1 MSTSSAIVLASD
13 RLSQA
18 LAISKEH
25 MILTIKAQCFKGT
38 HPDRVSDTQLAAY
51 IQVSQALMAEA
62 PKFNPLLPGFLYAYP
77 DKGGGITPIIGPDG
91 IFALLASNPEIEG
104 WSTKFETFDG
114 DVASVATI
122 KHKRL
127 GEISKTC
134 FLKEWKVS
142 SNPNWESRPKHMLE
156 IRALKHAARQCIHG
170 IPLDAD
176 EYALAKLN
184 KGFEHA
190 LPVMEEGAAGD
201 PAGAAPEAAARPPR
215 PARRTGVAGT
225 EKKVEA
231 APADTPQAAPKG
243 EEAAPAAAAPAVD
256 AEQHA
261 AEAEADANAAFAE
274 TEVVDDP
281 PAAAAEP
288 APKVV
293 VADIKYPATLP
304 GLLKLVKKG
313 LNSKGD
319 IIAVAD
325 FSPENG
331 DGTITVYSEFAKVA
345 PPETAKRFVLT
356 LEQRPQKAPKPPVI
370 FITKLES

>member
-114 DVASVATI
+114 DVACVATI

-170 IPLDAD
+170 MPMDAD
-176 EYALAKLN
+176 ELALAKAN

-190 LPVMEEGAAGD
+190 LPVMEEGAAAGE
-201 PAGAAPEAAARPPR
+201 PAAAAPEAPVR
-215 PARRTGVAGT
+215 PARPARKAGVAAAVP
-225 EKKVEA
+225 EKKAEPV
-231 APADTPQAAPKG
+231 PA
-243 EEAAPAAAAPAVD
+243 EEAAPAPAAAEAEAAPAAE

-261 AEAEADANAAFAE
+261 AAAEAEANAAFAE

-281 PAAAAEP
+281 PAA
-288 APKVV
+288 PKVV
-293 VADIKYPATLP
+293 IAEIKYPATLA
-304 GLLKLVKKG
+304 GTVKLVKKG
-313 LNSKGD
+313 MNGQGKVM
-319 IIAVAD
+319 AVAE
-325 FSPENG
+325 FTPENG
-331 DGTITVYSEFAKVA
+331 DGTMTVYTEYEKVQ
-345 PPETAKRFVLT
+345 PPETAKRYIVT
-356 LEQRPQKAPKPPVI
+356 LEQRKQKEPKPPVV
-370 FITKLES
+370 FINKLEG